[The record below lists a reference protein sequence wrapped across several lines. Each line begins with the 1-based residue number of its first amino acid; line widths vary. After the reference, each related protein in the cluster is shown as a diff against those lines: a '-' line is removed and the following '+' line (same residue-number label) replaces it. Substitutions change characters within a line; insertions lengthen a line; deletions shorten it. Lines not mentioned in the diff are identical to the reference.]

1 MSGGPW
7 WQAVTAGAGG
17 GPAQLCRS
25 QPARP
30 TPAAPSRRLKG
41 TRLSR
46 GTGRRETL
54 GVLRLTERGSRSTRR
69 QGRTAA
75 SQTRHRLPRSGRG
88 LTEAPAGPPAAP
100 PSAPVKEPRALRGR
114 AGVTA
119 PDTPA
124 PLAGDRRRHRGS
136 WCGGSSEIKTR
147 KNQRPRKN
155 KKVMCSL
162 TAEEKGEMGPTADG
176 NRLRWPQSSGPT
188 PPRTRGTSGLTHSP
202 PRLRPP
208 LRCGCRGTDSAR
220 SRRL

>member
-1 MSGGPW
+1 M
-7 WQAVTAGAGG
+7 AGG
-17 GPAQLCRS
+17 DR
-25 QPARP
+25 
-30 TPAAPSRRLKG
+30 
-41 TRLSR
+41 
-46 GTGRRETL
+46 
-54 GVLRLTERGSRSTRR
+54 
-69 QGRTAA
+69 
-75 SQTRHRLPRSGRG
+75 RSGRRASTALPLPASSPDPRCA
-88 LTEAPAGPPAAP
+88 LTEVKGHPSVSGDREKRDFGGAAAYGARKPERAPAGEDSRLPNASPTSPKRPRPDRSPSWAPSSTALCPCEGAVGPA
-100 PSAPVKEPRALRGR
+100 GR

-124 PLAGDRRRHRGS
+124 PLAGDWRRHRGS

-155 KKVMCSL
+155 KKIMCSL
-162 TAEEKGEMGPTADG
+162 TAEEKGETGPTADG

-188 PPRTRGTSGLTHSP
+188 PARTRGTSGLTHSP